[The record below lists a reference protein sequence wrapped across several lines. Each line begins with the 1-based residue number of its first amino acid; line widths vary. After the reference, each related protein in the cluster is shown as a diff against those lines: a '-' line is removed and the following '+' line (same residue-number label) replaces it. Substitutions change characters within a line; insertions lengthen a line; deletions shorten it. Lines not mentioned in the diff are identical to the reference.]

1 TFLTSRKNSIKRRIK
16 IFIILWCPV
25 RGMDG

>member
-1 TFLTSRKNSIKRRIK
+1 TFLTSRKNSIERGSK
-16 IFIILWCPV
+16 IFIILWCPE